1 MSAGTEMNDKGERIA
16 SARARAEIFA
26 FLARRRPKDARA
38 YFRDAVAIGADAETL
53 LDLAD
58 LNGADVSDLRRE
70 FSLFGAR
77 GNAGA
82 GTEIL
87 DAGTPK
93 SGEEYPRLNFR
104 PTPSKNCTDPS
115 LNFRRPPSKNLT
127 QEINRELKG
136 IKERER
142 KKREKGP
149 TPSCEGGNTESAST
163 PSCGNAGAGTALSR
177 SFLFSAEEKL
187 KNESAGETGM
197 PVPAT
202 KPPRE
207 SIFSENSGKLSHF
220 GENAPKNGDFDENGN
235 AGTRER
241 EKTPVEREKS
251 AGTGK
256 EAFSSGKRENEPFA
270 AQESVVKQSLTT
282 EKTENLVSA
291 SVDFARGNAGTE
303 ISFVRGNAVAG
314 IDLKAGNVDTGERI
328 IATAPFPKP
337 FSLKKLLWGKR
348 VAVVGNGKEETDHS
362 AEIDACDV
370 VIRFN
375 HFYNY
380 DSGNVGKKLDVLF
393 ITPSGAWLALKDDEA
408 RRKSIIQRERPI
420 VAFTRFKERCQWA
433 TFQRVFDGIPY
444 FYDRNTNASNNQ
456 FTTGVSVLELIAQ
469 SCENCEIKI
478 FGFGDTDEKMWAYFE
493 REGRHYLP
501 NGFREA
507 IVRERLLKILPRFR
521 VFTSRKIEEVFPWE
535 SGTDFKGTPLA
546 EIDGA
551 GTENEK

>member
-1 MSAGTEMNDKGERIA
+1 MSAGTEMNEKGERIE
-16 SARARAEIFA
+16 SSRARAEIFA

-38 YFRDAVAIGADAETL
+38 YFRDAVAIGADAGTL
-53 LDLAD
+53 LDLAE

-70 FSLFGAR
+70 FSVLGER

-87 DAGTPK
+87 DAGTPENV
-93 SGEEYPRLNFR
+93 EESHRLKIR
-104 PTPSKNCTDPS
+104 PTPSKFYIAPS
-115 LNFRRPPSKNLT
+115 LNFIPPPSKNLT
-127 QEINRELKG
+127 QEIKKEIKE

-142 KKREKGP
+142 KKREKEA

-163 PSCGNAGAGTALSR
+163 PSCGNACAGAALSR

-207 SIFSENSGKLSHF
+207 SIFPENAGKLSPF

-241 EKTPVEREKS
+241 EKTPVERGES

-256 EAFSSGKRENEPFA
+256 EAFSPEKRENEPFTA
-270 AQESVVKQSLTT
+270 EESVVKQSLTT

-291 SVDFARGNAGTE
+291 SVDFARGNTGTE

-328 IATAPFPKP
+328 IASAPFPKP

-348 VAVVGNGKEETDHS
+348 VAVVGSGKEETDHS
-362 AEIDACDV
+362 EEIDACDV

-493 REGRHYLP
+493 REGRHYMQ

-507 IVRERLLKILPRFR
+507 IVRKRLLKILPQFR
-521 VFTSRKIEEVFPWE
+521 IYTQKKIEEVFPWE
-535 SGTDFKGTPLA
+535 AGTDYKGTPILTA
-546 EIDGA
+546 ENKE
-551 GTENEK
+551 TK